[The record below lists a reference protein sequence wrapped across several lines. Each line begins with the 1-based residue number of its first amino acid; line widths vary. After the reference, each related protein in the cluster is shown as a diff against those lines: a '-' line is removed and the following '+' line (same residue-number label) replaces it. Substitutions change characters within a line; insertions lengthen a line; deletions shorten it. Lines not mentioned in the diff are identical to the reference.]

1 MDIFFQDPTEIP
13 LPPMEV
19 RILDLRAELWE
30 DGRRVQVY
38 LEITPFQKRPHG
50 EVSITN
56 ALGDELAFISIV
68 EALTR
73 KLEFTMH
80 LRGAQLTGPFTL
92 NARLYY
98 YPEEETAEEETNT
111 QLPAPVEVDQ
121 RSIQIS
127 QDGAAENEGKPE

>member
-19 RILDLRAELWE
+19 RILELHAEMWE
-30 DGRRVQVY
+30 DGRRVQVF

-56 ALGDELAFISIV
+56 ATGDELAFISIV

-80 LRGAQLTGPFTL
+80 LRGAHLIGPFTL

-98 YPEEETAEEETNT
+98 YPEDETSDEEGTP
-111 QLPAPVEVDQ
+111 QLPAPIEVDQ
-121 RSIQIS
+121 RSIQIA
-127 QDGAAENEGKPE
+127 QDSTAGNPGNPE